1 MYVCFQ
7 MVNGNDL
14 LISNLHAWS
23 IRQLGW
29 TEPTRPSPDKRSI
42 FPTEG
47 NNTFPES
54 EETPGKIIP
63 LLSSQNTWRGCTV
76 FLYSLSQC
84 KRHIQDK
91 RSVLS
96 ALRGSAQGE
105 KKSSGTET
113 LLKEN
118 TVIKDPTQV
127 KGQVLPKFPRN
138 GGQTNWINTTGALA
152 GMWEDCG
159 RGVQRKRD
167 TRE

>member
-1 MYVCFQ
+1 MCVCFQ
-7 MVNGNDL
+7 TVNGNDL

-29 TEPTRPSPDKRSI
+29 TEPTRPSPDKGSI

-76 FLYSLSQC
+76 FPYSLSRC

-96 ALRGSAQGE
+96 ALRGSARGE
-105 KKSSGTET
+105 NKIIRHRDAIEREHRYQRPQRRSKDKCSLNFLVTEG
-113 LLKEN
+113 K
-118 TVIKDPTQV
+118 
-127 KGQVLPKFPRN
+127 
-138 GGQTNWINTTGALA
+138 QT
-152 GMWEDCG
+152 E
-159 RGVQRKRD
+159 
-167 TRE
+167 